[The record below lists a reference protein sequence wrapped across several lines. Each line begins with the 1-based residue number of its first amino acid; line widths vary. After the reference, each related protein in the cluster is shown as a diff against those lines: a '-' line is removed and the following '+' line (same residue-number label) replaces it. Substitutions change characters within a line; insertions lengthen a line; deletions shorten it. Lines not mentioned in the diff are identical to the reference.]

1 MKELFIYSTGKKL
14 KLVDR
19 DGMEFS
25 LRGGSISIS
34 IDEHDDAT
42 ATIKIPMGQG
52 VIKAVIDASKKQQPE

>member
-1 MKELFIYSTGKKL
+1 
-14 KLVDR
+14 
-19 DGMEFS
+19 MEFS